1 MAALIGAQALA
12 AALAELREKLASL
25 SPEDRDRLAARLAAL
40 DDAVKA
46 SNDALSLQSNSAIST
61 AHLEATRHPGLR
73 EVIAATVLEVLGRF
87 YADAHLHEMVGPWT
101 DPADLA
107 RKAAGVGPTLAD
119 LAAEL
124 RTTFGDNDFRTVI
137 ATMQTLQL
145 IAAWPPAPKLILSE
159 RDRFYV
165 ATDAF
170 AYTRHPALRAGG
182 VVGDYQDR
190 ILAAVQ
196 AKKVLTAAELWD
208 SLGPRDV
215 LVNPMIRP
223 FGINSLAVQAAPMAY
238 CAAVIGAI
246 VSGRVRYVL
255 GDTFRP
261 SLLSVPAAD
270 LTAVVVVSVEEAH
283 RRLAEA
289 QRQLRQ
295 AATAVG
301 IELASLGGG
310 AAGTT

>member
-12 AALAELREKLASL
+12 AALAELREKLSSL

-46 SNDALSLQSNSAIST
+46 SKDALSMQSNAAISA

-87 YADAHLHEMVGPWT
+87 YADAHLHEVVGPWT

-107 RKAAGVGPTLAD
+107 HKAAGVAPTLAD
-119 LAAEL
+119 LAVEL
-124 RTTFGDNDFRTVI
+124 RTTFGDKDFRTVI

-159 RDRFYV
+159 RDRFFV

-182 VVGDYQDR
+182 VVGDYQER
-190 ILAAVQ
+190 IVAAVQ
-196 AKKVLTAAELWD
+196 AEKVLTAAELWD
-208 SLGPRDV
+208 SLGPNTI

-238 CAAVIGAI
+238 CAAVVGAI
-246 VSGRVRYVL
+246 VSGPVRYVL

-270 LTAVVVVSVEEAH
+270 LAAVVVVSTEEAH
-283 RRLAEA
+283 RRVVEA

-301 IELASLGGG
+301 IELAALGAGG
-310 AAGTT
+310 AGT